1 MSKIKIDDDKIKRL
15 YVEEKK
21 MIKEI
26 AELIGCNV
34 CTITRHLQK
43 MGLKEGKSY
52 RKPKEKVDKLADKKE
67 LMKTLY
73 LEGKTCREI
82 GEIVN
87 LNEKTVSYHLKNL
100 GVEIRSQKKINQ
112 EDFEKLWNEGK
123 SDLEIAEFFG
133 VKEVTIKTYRTRGE
147 NAGKFTRNDYFSEK
161 DIKLSNEQEQFILG
175 SLLGDLSIDLT
186 KQMKNAKL
194 CLVHS
199 IKQEELFMKKVEIL
213 GEFMGNYKLYTP
225 APDKRT
231 GKIYQSWRGNSKAHK
246 LFTEIYNLLYPNG
259 IKTITWEYLHKIN
272 NPIALAFWFMDDGTY
287 NGQIATNCFTEQEI
301 DLLIIWMK
309 EKWNIDCSKQKNLS
323 NFVIYLKESTRLDFE
338 RLIFPYMVPSMYYKL
353 KFLDILKA
361 ESVG

>member
-100 GVEIRSQKKINQ
+100 GVEKRPQKKINQ

-133 VKEVTIKTYRTRGE
+133 VKEITIRTYRTRGE
-147 NAGKFTRNDYFSEK
+147 NAGKFTRTDYFSEK
-161 DIKLSNEQEQFILG
+161 DLKLSNEQEQFILG

-186 KQMKNAKL
+186 GKMKNAKL

-199 IKQEELFMKKVEIL
+199 VKQEELFMKKVEIL
-213 GEFMGNYKLYTP
+213 GEFMGNYKLYSSY
-225 APDKRT
+225 DNRT
-231 GKIYQSWRGNSKAHK
+231 EKTYQTWRGNSKTHK
-246 LFTEIYNLLYPNG
+246 LFNEIYKLLYPNN
-259 IKTITWEYLHKIN
+259 IKTITKEYLDKIN
-272 NPIALAFWFMDDGTY
+272 SPIALAYWFMDDGSECGT
-287 NGQIATNCFTEQEI
+287 IATNCFSLDEVE
-301 DLLIIWMK
+301 LLINWLK
-309 EKWNIDCSKQKNLS
+309 TKWNIISTKQKNRVNYVLHIS
-323 NFVIYLKESTRLDFE
+323 QKSRLDFE

>member
-1 MSKIKIDDDKIKRL
+1 MAKLNLDENEIKRL

-21 MIKEI
+21 IIKEI
-26 AELIGCNV
+26 AEIMNCDRNV
-34 CTITRHLQK
+34 ITRCLQK
-43 MGLKEGKSY
+43 LGLKEGKSY
-52 RKPKEKVDKLADKKE
+52 KKPKEKVDKLADKKE
-67 LMKTLY
+67 LMKALY
-73 LEGKTCREI
+73 LEGKTYKEI

-87 LNEKTVSYHLKNL
+87 LSEKTVGYHLRNL
-100 GVEIRSQKKINQ
+100 GVEARSQKKINQ

-133 VKEVTIKTYRTRGE
+133 VEEITIRSYRTRGE
-147 NAGKFTRNDYFSEK
+147 NAGKFTRTDYFSEK
-161 DIKLSNEQEQFILG
+161 DLKLSNEQEQFILG
-175 SLLGDLSIDLT
+175 SLLGDLSINLT
-186 KQMKNAKL
+186 GKMKNAKL

-231 GKIYQSWRGNSKAHK
+231 GKIYQTWRGNSKTHK
-246 LFTEIYNLLYPNG
+246 LFNEIYKLLYPNN
-259 IKTITWEYLHKIN
+259 IKTITQEYLHKIN

>member
-1 MSKIKIDDDKIKRL
+1 MAKLNLDENEIKRL

-26 AELIGCNV
+26 AEIMNCDRNV
-34 CTITRHLQK
+34 ITRRLQK
-43 MGLKEGKSY
+43 LGLKEGKSY
-52 RKPKEKVDKLADKKE
+52 KQPKEKVDKLANKKE

-73 LEGKTCREI
+73 LEGKTCKEI

-87 LNEKTVSYHLKNL
+87 LSEKTVSYHLRNL
-100 GVEIRSQKKINQ
+100 GIEMRSQKKINQ

-133 VKEVTIKTYRTRGE
+133 VEEITIKSYRTRGE
-147 NAGKFTRNDYFSEK
+147 NAGKFTRTDYFSEK
-161 DIKLSNEQEQFILG
+161 DLKLSNEQEQFILG

-186 KQMKNAKL
+186 GKMKNAKL

-213 GEFMGNYKLYTP
+213 GEFMGNYKLYIP

-231 GKIYQSWRGNSKAHK
+231 GKIYQTWRGNSKTHK
-246 LFTEIYNLLYPNG
+246 LFNEIYKLLYPNN
-259 IKTITWEYLHKIN
+259 IKTITQEYLHKIN

-287 NGQIATNCFTEQEI
+287 SGQIATNCFTEQEV
-301 DLLIIWMK
+301 DLLINWMK
-309 EKWNIDCSKQKNLS
+309 EKWNIDCSKHKNS
-323 NFVIYLKESTRLDFE
+323 SSFVIYLKESTRLDFE
-338 RLIFPYMVPSMYYKL
+338 RLIFPYMIPSMYYKL

-361 ESVG
+361 KSVG

>member
-1 MSKIKIDDDKIKRL
+1 MAKLNLDENEIKRL

-26 AELIGCNV
+26 ADIMNCDRNV
-34 CTITRHLQK
+34 ITRRLQK
-43 MGLKEGKSY
+43 LGLKEGKSY
-52 RKPKEKVDKLADKKE
+52 KQPKEKVDKLKDKKE
-67 LMKTLY
+67 LIKTLY

-82 GEIVN
+82 GEVVN

-100 GVEIRSQKKINQ
+100 GIKIRSQKKINQ
-112 EDFEKLWNEGK
+112 EDFERLWNENK
-123 SDLEIAEFFG
+123 SDLEIANFFG
-133 VKEVTIKTYRTRGE
+133 VKETTVKSYRTRGE

-161 DIKLSNEQEQFILG
+161 DIKLSIEQEQFILG

-231 GKIYQSWRGNSKAHK
+231 GKIYQTWRGNSKTHK
-246 LFTEIYNLLYPNG
+246 LFTEIYNLLYPSG
-259 IKTITWEYLHKIN
+259 IKTITQEYLHKIN

-287 NGQIATNCFTEQEI
+287 RGQIATNCFTEQEV

-309 EKWNIDCSKQKNLS
+309 EKWNIDCSKHKNLS
-323 NFVIYLKESTRLDFE
+323 NFTIYLKESTRLDFE
-338 RLIFPYMVPSMYYKL
+338 RLIFPYIVPSMYYKL

>member
-1 MSKIKIDDDKIKRL
+1 MAKLNLDENEIKRL

-26 AELIGCNV
+26 AEIMNCDRNV
-34 CTITRHLQK
+34 ITRRLQK
-43 MGLKEGKSY
+43 LGLKEGKSY
-52 RKPKEKVDKLADKKE
+52 KQPKEKVDKLANKKE

-73 LEGKTCREI
+73 LEGKTCKEI

-87 LNEKTVSYHLKNL
+87 LSEKTVSYHLRNL
-100 GVEIRSQKKINQ
+100 GIEIRSQKKINQ

-133 VKEVTIKTYRTRGE
+133 VEEITIKSYRTRGE
-147 NAGKFTRNDYFSEK
+147 NAGKFTRTDYFSEK
-161 DIKLSNEQEQFILG
+161 DLKLSNEQEQFILG

-186 KQMKNAKL
+186 GKMKNAKL

-213 GEFMGNYKLYTP
+213 GEFMGNYKLYIP

-231 GKIYQSWRGNSKAHK
+231 GKIYQTWRGNSKTHK
-246 LFTEIYNLLYPNG
+246 LFNEIYKLLYPNN
-259 IKTITWEYLHKIN
+259 IKTITQEYLHKIN

-287 NGQIATNCFTEQEI
+287 SGQIATNCFTEQEV
-301 DLLIIWMK
+301 DLLINWMK
-309 EKWNIDCSKQKNLS
+309 EKWNIDCSKHKNS
-323 NFVIYLKESTRLDFE
+323 YSFVIYLKESTRLDFE

>member
-1 MSKIKIDDDKIKRL
+1 MAKLNLDENEIKRL

-26 AELIGCNV
+26 AEIMNCDRNV
-34 CTITRHLQK
+34 ITRRLQK
-43 MGLKEGKSY
+43 LGLKEGKSY
-52 RKPKEKVDKLADKKE
+52 KQPKEKVDKLADKKE

-73 LEGKTCREI
+73 LEGKTCKEI

-87 LNEKTVSYHLKNL
+87 LNEKTVSYHLRNL
-100 GVEIRSQKKINQ
+100 GIKKRSQKKINQ

-133 VKEVTIKTYRTRGE
+133 VKEITIKSYRTRGK

-161 DIKLSNEQEQFILG
+161 DLELSNEQEQFILG

-199 IKQEELFMKKVEIL
+199 VKQEELFMKKVEIL
-213 GEFMGNYKLYTP
+213 GEFMGNYKLYSQY
-225 APDKRT
+225 DNRT
-231 GKIYQSWRGNSKAHK
+231 DKIYQTWRGNSKAHK
-246 LFTEIYNLLYPNG
+246 LFNEVYNLLYPNK
-259 IKTITWEYLHKIN
+259 IKTITQEYLDKIN
-272 NPIALAFWFMDDGTY
+272 HPIALAYWFMDDGSECGT
-287 NGQIATNCFTEQEI
+287 IATNCFSLEEVE
-301 DLLIIWMK
+301 LLINWLK
-309 EKWNIDCSKQKNLS
+309 TKWNIISTKQKN
-323 NFVIYLKESTRLDFE
+323 KENYVLHISQKSRLDFE
-338 RLIFPYMVPSMYYKL
+338 RLIFPYIIPSMYYKL

-361 ESVG
+361 ESV

>member
-1 MSKIKIDDDKIKRL
+1 MVKLNLDENEIKSL
-15 YVEEKK
+15 YVEEHK

-26 AELIGCNV
+26 AEIMNCDRNV
-34 CTITRHLQK
+34 ITRRLQK
-43 MGLKEGKSY
+43 LGLKEGKSY
-52 RKPKEKVDKLADKKE
+52 KQPKEKVDKLADKKE

-73 LEGKTCREI
+73 LEGKTCKEI

-87 LNEKTVSYHLKNL
+87 LNEKTVGYHLRNL
-100 GVEIRSQKKINQ
+100 GIEKRSQKKISQ
-112 EDFEKLWNEGK
+112 EDFERLWNEGK

-133 VKEVTIKTYRTRGE
+133 VKESTIKTYRTRGK

-161 DIKLSNEQEQFILG
+161 DIQLTEEQEQFILG

-186 KQMKNAKL
+186 GQMKNAKL

-213 GEFMGNYKLYTP
+213 GKFMGSYKLYTP

-231 GKIYQSWRGNSKAHK
+231 GKVYQTWRGNSKTHK
-246 LFTEIYNLLYPNG
+246 LFNEIYNLLYFNG
-259 IKTITWEYLHKIN
+259 VKTITLEYLNKIN

-287 NGQIATNCFTEQEI
+287 NGQIATNCFTEQEV

-309 EKWNIDCSKQKNLS
+309 EKWKIECSKYKHLS
-323 NFVIYLKESTRLDFE
+323 NFTIYLKESSRLDFE

-361 ESVG
+361 ESV